1 MPTLRDDIDAGL
13 SLLPEKM
20 RDIRAR
26 VLLYATN
33 RQENPNRSPRQ
44 IISKGGKLVPEGPA
58 VGDYQFEKGGAV
70 VDVLTRATSRT
81 LAGQVLAARGV
92 QPSTT
97 AVFKALQTDPVL
109 AAALA
114 RLNYYND
121 PHALPALGDEAGN
134 WALYL
139 RTWRPGAY
147 ARQPQ
152 ELRAK
157 WRGSYADAMKA
168 YGY

>member
-44 IISKGGKLVPEGPA
+44 IISKGGKLVAEGPA
-58 VGDYQFEKGGAV
+58 VGDYQFERGGAV

-92 QPSTT
+92 EHSTT

-121 PHALPALGDEAGN
+121 PKALPDLGDEAGN

>member
-1 MPTLRDDIDAGL
+1 MLVDDIDAGL

-20 RDIRAR
+20 RDARAR
-26 VLLYATN
+26 VLLFATN

-44 IISKGGKLVPEGPA
+44 IISKDGKLVAEGPA

-70 VDVLTRATSRT
+70 VDVMTRATSRT
-81 LAGQVLAARGV
+81 LAGQVLALRGV

-121 PHALPALGDEAGN
+121 PKALPDLGDESGN